1 MAHAIAKLMLEHAET
16 FLERSEAVKTA
27 LYLGMPFQEIEEYL
41 DWLDAVR
48 SAKPDHSPQPNHASE
63 PPAKRV
69 NIAGPSSPIL
79 PTHCQGKTPK
89 PAGG

>member
-41 DWLDAVR
+41 DWLDAMR
-48 SAKPDHSPQPNHASE
+48 SAKPDPIPHPNHASE
-63 PPAKRV
+63 SSENRV
-69 NIAGPSSPIL
+69 NAAEPASPVL
-79 PTHCQGKTPK
+79 PAHCQRNLPK

>member
-48 SAKPDHSPQPNHASE
+48 LAQPGHTPQPNRASE
-63 PPAKRV
+63 MSEKRA
-69 NIAGPSSPIL
+69 NLAEPSSPIL
-79 PTHCQGKTPK
+79 PTHCQRNTPK